1 DNNDYVYQG
10 SLNSVGNEK
19 TSDLYLNIA
28 NSLGHGTYGTA
39 YRVGN
44 FVIKVPFYDVYK
56 ISPYSKVKRCSS
68 ILNELNENINFSRA
82 ITLNKGKDVLITK
95 YIAGKNIKGNSAYDF
110 VKQKGRIMF
119 DYNSNGNVKMD
130 NNRKKYVIDA
140 DFVAQATEL
149 KKYPS
154 LETLMIREIYT
165 NIYIEKPLEANKI
178 KPLYY
183 SEIENLLP
191 KLEKK

>member
-1 DNNDYVYQG
+1 
-10 SLNSVGNEK
+10 
-19 TSDLYLNIA
+19 
-28 NSLGHGTYGTA
+28 
-39 YRVGN
+39 
-44 FVIKVPFYDVYK
+44 
-56 ISPYSKVKRCSS
+56 
-68 ILNELNENINFSRA
+68 
-82 ITLNKGKDVLITK
+82 
-95 YIAGKNIKGNSAYDF
+95 
-110 VKQKGRIMF
+110 MF

-191 KLEKK
+191 KLEKKWNSILTNDTISQHRVIFLTGKMTL